1 MPKAMRIHRTG
12 GPEMFEAEDVP
23 TGSPGPGQARIRHGA
38 IGVNFLDT
46 YLRSGQYPLRQP
58 LPCILGGEGAG
69 TVLELGPGAGDHLKL
84 GDRVVYSGQQGSY
97 CEERLVRAD
106 RVVRIPNGMSETDA
120 AAIFNKG
127 MTAEYLIRRAYPVR
141 AGDTILVHAAAGAV
155 GTVLCQWGK
164 FLGATVL
171 GTVST
176 EAKADVARQNGAD
189 HIIFYTREDFA
200 ARARALTKGAG
211 VAAVFDSVGKET
223 FLRSMDALRPRGYLV
238 CFGEA
243 SGPAPA
249 FDPRLLMDKGSLFV
263 TRASLLH
270 YAATVEE
277 LRAAA
282 ATLFDTIAQGG
293 IKICLNQTYRLADVA
308 QAHRDLEARRT
319 VGSSVLLP

>member
-1 MPKAMRIHRTG
+1 MPIAMRIHRTG
-12 GPEMFEAEDVP
+12 GPDVFEAEDVP
-23 TGSPGPGQARIRHGA
+23 TGSPGPGQVRLRHGA
-38 IGVNFLDT
+38 VGLNFLDS
-46 YLRSGQYPLRQP
+46 YLRSGQYPMRAP
-58 LPCILGGEGAG
+58 FPCILGGEGAG
-69 TVLELGPGAGDHLKL
+69 TVVELGPGVSELKP

-106 RVVRIPNGMSETDA
+106 RLVRIPDGMSETDA
-120 AAIFNKG
+120 AAIYNKG
-127 MTAEYLIRRAYPVR
+127 MTAEYLIRRAYPVK
-141 AGDTILVHAAAGAV
+141 AGETILVHAAAGAV

-176 EAKADVARQNGAD
+176 EAKAEVAKQNGCD
-189 HIIFYTREDFA
+189 HIIYYTREDFA
-200 ARARALTKGAG
+200 ARTRELTKGAG
-211 VAAVFDSVGKET
+211 VSVVFDSVGKDT

-243 SGPAPA
+243 SGPAPS
-249 FDPRLLMDKGSLFV
+249 FDPRLLMDKGSIFV

-277 LRAAA
+277 LQTAAA
-282 ATLFDTIAQGG
+282 SLFDTIAKGG
-293 IKICLNQTYRLADVA
+293 IKIRLNQTYRLADVA

>member
-1 MPKAMRIHRTG
+1 MPIAMRIHRTG
-12 GPEMFEAEDVP
+12 GPDVFEAEDVP
-23 TGSPGPGQARIRHGA
+23 TGSPGPGQVRLRHGA
-38 IGVNFLDT
+38 VGLNFLDS
-46 YLRSGQYPLRQP
+46 YLRSGQYPMRAP
-58 LPCILGGEGAG
+58 FPCILGGEGAG
-69 TVLELGPGAGDHLKL
+69 TVVELGPGVSKLKP

-106 RVVRIPNGMSETDA
+106 RLVRIPDGMSETDA
-120 AAIFNKG
+120 AAIYNKG
-127 MTAEYLIRRAYPVR
+127 MTAEYLIRRAYPVK
-141 AGDTILVHAAAGAV
+141 AGETILVHAAAGAV

-176 EAKADVARQNGAD
+176 EAKAEVAKQNGCD
-189 HIIFYTREDFA
+189 HVIFYTREDFA
-200 ARARALTKGAG
+200 ARTRELTKGAG
-211 VAAVFDSVGKET
+211 VSVVFDSVGKDT

-243 SGPAPA
+243 SGPAPS
-249 FDPRLLMDKGSLFV
+249 FDPRLLMDKGSIFV

-277 LRAAA
+277 LQTAAA
-282 ATLFDTIAQGG
+282 SLFDTIAKGG
-293 IKICLNQTYRLADVA
+293 IKIRLNQTYRLADVA

>member
-12 GPEMFEAEDVP
+12 GPEVFQADDVP
-23 TGSPGPGQARIRHGA
+23 VGAPGPGQVRMRHGA
-38 IGVNFLDT
+38 VGLNFLDT

-69 TVLELGPGAGDHLKL
+69 TVVEVGPDIRDLKVGDK
-84 GDRVVYSGQQGSY
+84 VVYSGLQGSY
-97 CEERLVRAD
+97 CEERLAPAHRL
-106 RVVRIPNGMSETDA
+106 VRIPAGMTETDA
-120 AAIFNKG
+120 AAIYNKG
-127 MTAEYLIRRAYPVR
+127 MTAEYLIRRAYPVK

-176 EAKADVARQNGAD
+176 EAKARVAQENGCD
-189 HIIFYTREDFA
+189 HPIFYTREDFA
-200 ARARALTKGAG
+200 ARAREITKGAG
-211 VAAVFDSVGKET
+211 VAVVFDSVGKDT

-277 LRAAA
+277 LQAAA
-282 ATLFDTIAQGG
+282 KSLFDTIAAGG
-293 IKICLNQTYRLADVA
+293 IKIRLNQTYRLADVA
-308 QAHRDLEARRT
+308 QAHRDLESRRT

>member
-12 GPEMFEAEDVP
+12 GPDVFEAEDVP
-23 TGSPGPGQARIRHGA
+23 TGSPGPGQVRLRHGA
-38 IGVNFLDT
+38 VGLNFLDT
-46 YLRSGQYPLRQP
+46 YLRSGQYPMRGP
-58 LPCILGGEGAG
+58 FPSILGGEGAG
-69 TVLELGPGAGDHLKL
+69 TVVELGPGVSELKP
-84 GDRVVYSGQQGSY
+84 GDRVVYSGQLGSY
-97 CEERLVRAD
+97 CEERLARAD
-106 RVVRIPNGMSETDA
+106 RLVRIPDGMSETDA
-120 AAIFNKG
+120 AAIYNKG
-127 MTAEYLIRRAYPVR
+127 MTAEYLIRRAYPVK
-141 AGDTILVHAAAGAV
+141 AGETILVHAAAGAV

-176 EAKADVARQNGAD
+176 EAKAEVAKQNGCD
-189 HIIFYTREDFA
+189 HIIYYTREDFA
-200 ARARALTKGAG
+200 ARTRELTKGAG
-211 VAAVFDSVGKET
+211 VSVVFDSVGKDT

-243 SGPAPA
+243 SGPAPS
-249 FDPRLLMDKGSLFV
+249 FDPRLLMDKGSIFV

-277 LRAAA
+277 LQTAAA
-282 ATLFDTIAQGG
+282 SLFDTIAKGG
-293 IKICLNQTYRLADVA
+293 IKIRLNQTYRLADVA